1 MKILAN
7 NFLNFKTNQVQ
18 KYSQN
23 PINFKALHPQGDVL
37 ELSEYKQK
45 ENLSQTSK
53 SDFQDI
59 EEKYQVHQDKARTE
73 KAMIDSLA
81 QELSLL
87 HDNITFEPEEFETLY
102 YYRRKSADH

>member
-7 NFLNFKTNQVQ
+7 NFLNFKPNQVQ

-23 PINFKALHPQGDVL
+23 PINFKAHHPQGDVL

-45 ENLSQTSK
+45 ESLSQTSK

-59 EEKYQVHQDKARTE
+59 ETKR
-73 KAMIDSLA
+73 
-81 QELSLL
+81 
-87 HDNITFEPEEFETLY
+87 
-102 YYRRKSADH
+102 